1 MTKYLL
7 IAVVAL
13 SVAVALAAINQI
25 RMNFTIREL
34 ERQQRRLQQQLER
47 IRI

>member
-7 IAVVAL
+7 VAVIAL

-34 ERQQRRLQQQLER
+34 ERQQRQLQRQLER
-47 IRI
+47 IRK